1 MEVAELLS
9 RVSEYLPADRVAIIE
24 DAYRFAES
32 AHDGQMRLSGEPYIQ
47 HPLHAAYTVAGL
59 QLDAGAVSAALLHDT
74 MEDCGVT
81 PDRMQEQF
89 GPEIT
94 RLVEGATKLS
104 KMHWHPPEGRLNDS
118 LQAENLRKMFLAM
131 AEDVRVVIIK
141 LADRLHNMRT
151 LDAQDPVKQVR
162 IAAETMDIYAPLA
175 HRLGI
180 WQIKWE
186 LEDLAFRHLEPEK
199 YREIAQLVSSK
210 RASRERYI
218 GQVEAILTEELAKS
232 QIAAEVKGRAKHI
245 YSIYQKIS
253 KYEVQGKS
261 FNEIY
266 DLLAL
271 RVLVDSV
278 TDCYNAL
285 GVVHSLWRPIPGQF
299 DDYIASPKDSMYQ
312 SLHTTVMCLGQ
323 RPLEIQIRTHEMH
336 DMSEYGIAAH
346 WRYKEGG
353 KRDQR
358 YEERMAWLRRLLEW
372 QRDMSSADDF
382 VDSVKTDV
390 FADQVFVY
398 TPKGE
403 IKDLPAGSTPLDFA
417 YRIHTDL
424 GHNCV
429 GAKVN
434 GRLVSLNSALS
445 NGDVIEVVT
454 SRTSRGPSRDWLN
467 ADLNYLK
474 TNHAREKVRQ
484 WFKRRE
490 RDENI
495 DRGREMLEKELRRLG
510 VNLAEKQQELLR
522 LFHQDSADDLFA
534 KIGCGDL
541 GTHQIASRLASVM
554 EARQEPILPPPVPSM
569 QRVVASNIQV
579 LGQDDLLTSMARC
592 CTPVPGDEITGY
604 VTRSRGVTIHRADC
618 PNIVNAGEDERI
630 VPVQWGRSEQKYPVA
645 VQILALDRVGL
656 LRDITT
662 LISDENVNMNGV
674 RTQSTGSHETSVYLT
689 VETTGI
695 EQLTRL
701 LNKLEG
707 IRGVLSVGRSR
718 EGARAE
724 A

>member
-1 MEVAELLS
+1 MDVAELTT
-9 RVSEYLPADRVAIIE
+9 RVSEYLPPERVALVE
-24 DAYRFAES
+24 RAYAFAEQ
-32 AHDGQMRLSGEPYIQ
+32 AHEGSFRLSGEPYIQ

-59 QLDAGAVSAALLHDT
+59 QLDASAVAAALMHDV
-74 MEDCGVT
+74 MEDCCVT
-81 PDRMQEQF
+81 PEQMAAEF

-94 RLVEGATKLS
+94 RLVEGTTKLS
-104 KMHWHPPEGRLNDS
+104 KMHWRPPEGRPADS
-118 LQAENLRKMFLAM
+118 SQAENLRKMFLAM

-151 LDAQDPVKQVR
+151 LDAKEPEKRQR
-162 IAAETMDIYAPLA
+162 IAAETMEIYAPLA
-175 HRLGI
+175 NRLGI
-180 WQIKWE
+180 WQLKWE
-186 LEDLAFRHLEPEK
+186 LEDLAFRHLNPEK
-199 YREIAQLVSSK
+199 YREIAQLVASK
-210 RASRERYI
+210 RTSRELYI
-218 GQVEAILTEELAKS
+218 GQVESILTEELDKHH
-232 QIAAEVKGRAKHI
+232 IKAEVRGRAKHI
-245 YSIYQKIS
+245 YSIYQKIAR
-253 KYEVQGKS
+253 YEAQGKS

-271 RVLVDSV
+271 RVLVDNKN
-278 TDCYNAL
+278 DCYNAL
-285 GVVHSLWRPIPGQF
+285 GVAHNLWRPIPQQF

-312 SLHTTVMCLGQ
+312 SLHTTVMCLGA
-323 RPLEIQIRTHEMH
+323 RPIEVQIRTHEMH
-336 DMSEYGIAAH
+336 HVAEYGIAAH

-358 YEERMAWLRRLLEW
+358 YEERMAWLRQLLDW
-372 QRDMSSADDF
+372 QRDLRTADDF
-382 VDSVKTDV
+382 VDSVKTDI

-429 GAKVN
+429 GAKVG
-434 GRLVSLNSALS
+434 GRLVSLNHALQ
-445 NGDVIEVVT
+445 NGDVVEVMN

-467 ADLNYLK
+467 PDLGFLK

-490 RDENI
+490 RVENI

-510 VNLAEKQQELLR
+510 VNMAEKQQELIRLYHLDSPED
-522 LFHQDSADDLFA
+522 LFH

-541 GTHQIASRLASVM
+541 STHQISSRLAVAL
-554 EARQEPILPPPVPSM
+554 EAQQDSILPPPVARP
-569 QRVVASNIQV
+569 QRVIPSTIRV
-579 LGQDDLLTSMARC
+579 LGQDDLLTAIARC

-604 VTRSRGVTIHRADC
+604 VTRSRGVTVHRRDC
-618 PNIVNAGEDERI
+618 PNIISAGDDDRI
-630 VPVQWGRSEQKYPVA
+630 VAVQWGRSEEYYPVA
-645 VQILALDRVGL
+645 VHIQAFDRVGL

-662 LISDENVNMNGV
+662 LVSDEKVNMSGV
-674 RTQSTGSHETSVYLT
+674 RTQKRGDHETSVNLT
-689 VETTGI
+689 VEIKGI

-701 LNKLEG
+701 LNKIEG
-707 IRGVLSVGRSR
+707 VRGVLSVGRAR
-718 EGARAE
+718 EGIRSE

>member
-104 KMHWHPPEGRLNDS
+104 KMHWHPAEGRLNDS

-186 LEDLAFRHLEPEK
+186 LEDLALRHLEPEK

-390 FADQVFVY
+390 FSDQVFVY

-490 RDENI
+490 RHENI

-718 EGARAE
+718 EGVRAD

>member
-104 KMHWHPPEGRLNDS
+104 KMHWHPAEGRLNDS

-467 ADLNYLK
+467 ADLTFLK

-490 RDENI
+490 RHENI

-554 EARQEPILPPPVPSM
+554 EARREPILPPPVPSM

>member
-104 KMHWHPPEGRLNDS
+104 KMHWHPAEGRLNDS

-218 GQVEAILTEELAKS
+218 GQVEAILTEELAKR

-390 FADQVFVY
+390 FSDQVFVY

-467 ADLNYLK
+467 ADLAFLK

-490 RDENI
+490 RHENI

-718 EGARAE
+718 EGVRAE

>member
-81 PDRMQEQF
+81 SARMQEQF

-104 KMHWHPPEGRLNDS
+104 KMHWHPAEGRLNDS

-186 LEDLAFRHLEPEK
+186 LEDLALRHLEPEK

-218 GQVEAILTEELAKS
+218 GQVETILTEELAKS

-390 FADQVFVY
+390 FSDQVFVY

-467 ADLNYLK
+467 ADLAFLK

-541 GTHQIASRLASVM
+541 STHQIASRLASVM

-618 PNIVNAGEDERI
+618 PNVVNTGEDERI

-718 EGARAE
+718 EGVRAE

>member
-104 KMHWHPPEGRLNDS
+104 KMHWHPAEGRLNDS

-218 GQVEAILTEELAKS
+218 GQVETILTEELAKS

-390 FADQVFVY
+390 FSDQVFVY

-490 RDENI
+490 RHENI